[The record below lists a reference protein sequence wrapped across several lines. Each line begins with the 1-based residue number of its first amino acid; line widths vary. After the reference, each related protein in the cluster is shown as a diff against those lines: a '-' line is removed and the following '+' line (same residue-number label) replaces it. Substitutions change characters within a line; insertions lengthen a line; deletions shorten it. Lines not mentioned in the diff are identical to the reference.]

1 MVLWNHRLFN
11 VTGDAK
17 YTDVM
22 ELSLY
27 NAVAAGVSLTGD
39 LFCYATPLA
48 SRGDF
53 TRSPWFGVPCCPTT
67 IARFLPSL
75 GQYIYSRSSDGLWV
89 NLFIASEATTAL
101 DSGKVTLRQTTKY
114 PWEGDVTIA
123 VQPDVPR
130 EFTLHVRL
138 PAWAA
143 NPTLRVNGAA
153 VSPQVVRGYAAIR
166 RRWTSGDTVQLS
178 LPMDVQR
185 LAAHPN
191 VLQAQGKIAVR
202 RGPLVYAFEQ
212 ADNAV
217 PLRNVALPAG
227 ATFQPRVDPSLAGG
241 VVRLTTEGFVQPAA
255 NWDRRLYQSIPA
267 STPKR
272 VPLTAVPYAIWG
284 NRGAGD
290 MVVWIDS
297 GR

>member
-1 MVLWNHRLFN
+1 MYVTGGIGPSEHNEGFTADYDLPNENAYQETCASAAMVLWNHRLFN

-22 ELSLY
+22 EQSLY

-75 GQYIYSRSSDGLWV
+75 GQYVYSRSSDGLWV

-123 VQPDVPR
+123 VAARRAARVHAARPPAGLGGEPDAARQRRRRVAAGRARLRRDPPLVEERRHRPAVAADGRATTRRAPERAAGAGQDRGPPRSADLRVRAGRQPRAAARRRPPGRRDVPVPCR
-130 EFTLHVRL
+130 SRAS
-138 PAWAA
+138 P
-143 NPTLRVNGAA
+143 A
-153 VSPQVVRGYAAIR
+153 VS
-166 RRWTSGDTVQLS
+166 SG
-178 LPMDVQR
+178 
-185 LAAHPN
+185 
-191 VLQAQGKIAVR
+191 
-202 RGPLVYAFEQ
+202 
-212 ADNAV
+212 
-217 PLRNVALPAG
+217 
-227 ATFQPRVDPSLAGG
+227 
-241 VVRLTTEGFVQPAA
+241 
-255 NWDRRLYQSIPA
+255 
-267 STPKR
+267 
-272 VPLTAVPYAIWG
+272 
-284 NRGAGD
+284 
-290 MVVWIDS
+290 
-297 GR
+297 